1 MHLLPPGLTK
11 DEWTVIMATASG
23 AVVVQL
29 AWFLCWNRFYIETE
43 RQRAYVLSLLSSFV
57 TSMGSLPYVYQVLFQ
72 QRGNLH
78 LLLVANSAH
87 PSSFFSLLS
96 VALTAFFMTFLCLDL
111 LVGWIHYR
119 SKIDMLTGWI
129 HHITYFCVLTWVL
142 KQHYTGIFIAMCL
155 LEVPTFLL
163 ALGSLHRPWRRD
175 YLFASTFLSTRI
187 VFHTFMISS
196 AFTLF
201 RFGPITLALSA
212 FLPVH
217 IYWFI
222 GKSGGYSTS

>member
-1 MHLLPPGLTK
+1 
-11 DEWTVIMATASG
+11 MATACG
-23 AVVVQL
+23 AGLVQL
-29 AWFLCWNRFYIETE
+29 TWFFGLRRHVQTE

-57 TSMGSLPYVYQVLFQ
+57 MSMGSLPYVYQVLFQ

-78 LLLVANSAH
+78 LLLVDSAH
-87 PSSFFSLLS
+87 PNVLSLVS
-96 VALTAFFMTFLCLDL
+96 VALTTFFMTFLCLDL

-119 SKIDMLTGWI
+119 SKIDMLTGWV
-129 HHITYFCVLTWVL
+129 HHITYFCVLTWGL
-142 KQHYTGIFIAMCL
+142 KQHYTGIFTAMCL

-175 YLFASTFLSTRI
+175 YLFASAFLSTRI
-187 VFHTFMISS
+187 LFHSFMISS
-196 AFTLF
+196 AYTLF
-201 RFGPITLALSA
+201 QFGPITLALSA

-222 GKSGGYSTS
+222 GKCCFLSYTSWLFMQVGGFSYA